1 MRQLLSDLLSY
12 WGDRFLNFLF
22 LLSFGCNIQS
32 NTPTIAGITIHGNAV
47 LMSYPQAEA
56 IFQY

>member
-12 WGDRFLNFLF
+12 WDDRFLNFLF

-32 NTPTIAGITIHGNAV
+32 NMATIARITIHGNTV